1 LVGDQLSGT
10 ALDDAEK
17 TKMFEVVRRFV
28 RTSLFLVR
36 YVDLAASN
44 PPDALENALLRHDVS
59 GTSLHD
65 KLTAFVRFM
74 TERCTPTERGEYLA
88 ALGTIHPGGKDYLP
102 HDSGEHHKDIAPLP
116 NVRLAS
122 GGIAAP
128 VRRRLLLGFNTPFLP
143 EVLVASSV
151 MAEGVDLH
159 LNCAT

>member
-1 LVGDQLSGT
+1 
-10 ALDDAEK
+10 
-17 TKMFEVVRRFV
+17 MFEVVRRFV